1 MSIFI
6 SDHQKLLI
14 RAQMF
19 RNMQDTSILLIHLFQ
34 SFVLIILFDINFE
47 VCLVKMGRK
56 SLAPGINASHF
67 KTGHLAAPPP
77 PLLFQRTSA
86 QVTSSGGNLIKEQNT
101 LTNGTGTESFELLA
115 MLSVASTSSQY

>member
-1 MSIFI
+1 
-6 SDHQKLLI
+6 
-14 RAQMF
+14 
-19 RNMQDTSILLIHLFQ
+19 
-34 SFVLIILFDINFE
+34 
-47 VCLVKMGRK
+47 MGRK
-56 SLAPGINASHF
+56 SLASGINASHF
-67 KTGHLAAPPP
+67 KTGHLAAPPPQHP